1 MKYFVNDN
9 ERKNTVYHEFQKGK
23 WNEKTNWKSDSI
35 CLSDDML
42 YSLGVEE
49 LFVDTIPNYNC
60 FGESVIDRSTWNRI
74 MNKAE
79 KIGGQVY
86 ECISEAD
93 IWVQQT
99 FQEYDVFT
107 IIGI

>member
-1 MKYFVNDN
+1 MNVFILKVG
-9 ERKNTVYHEFQKGK
+9 R
-23 WNEKTNWKSDSI
+23 
-35 CLSDDML
+35 
-42 YSLGVEE
+42 
-49 LFVDTIPNYNC
+49 
-60 FGESVIDRSTWNRI
+60 WNRI